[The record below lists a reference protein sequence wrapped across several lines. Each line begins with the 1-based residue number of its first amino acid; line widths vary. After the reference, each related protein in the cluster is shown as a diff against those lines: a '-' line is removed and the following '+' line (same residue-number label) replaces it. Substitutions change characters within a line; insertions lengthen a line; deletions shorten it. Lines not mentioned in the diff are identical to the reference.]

1 MRMLASRLLLAGML
15 CLFATTPAISC
26 PNCKDALS
34 RQEHLEGPGSG
45 AGAGDFATG
54 FSRSVLLMMA
64 MPFALLGVGTVAVVR
79 LARRGGIP
87 QL

>member
-1 MRMLASRLLLAGML
+1 MPLRPIFRLALLAAALLLPLA
-15 CLFATTPAISC
+15 ATPPASAC
-26 PNCKDALS
+26 PNCK
-34 RQEHLEGPGSG
+34 SG
-45 AGAGDFATG
+45 LAVEESAGDRGDFASG
-54 FSRSVLLMMA
+54 FSRSIVLMLA